1 MFGLKQHFYIS
12 ETFESIQ
19 GEGNYAGA
27 HSLFIRFQYCNL
39 RCSWCDSKYTW
50 GKDDAIQKR
59 TREDILQIIQTS
71 TSPNVIFTGGEPCI
85 YPLDKLSVPNKK
97 MHVET
102 NGSIIPTEAF
112 AITLPDGSTLQ
123 REAMDEAIIK
133 KFNWVV
139 SPKLGNSGEKLY
151 EKAIRYWASKDWCVF
166 KFIIQNILDIE
177 EVNSTIQ
184 QYNIPKEKVYI
195 GLEGNTLDS
204 QLNKELVDDIITNG
218 YNFSPRLHV
227 LLWGTERKK

>member
-1 MFGLKQHFYIS
+1 MQNLYYLS

-50 GKDDAIQKR
+50 GKDDTVQVK
-59 TREDILQIIQTS
+59 TREDILQIIHS
-71 TSPNVIFTGGEPCI
+71 SASPNVILTGGEPCI
-85 YPLDKLSVPNKK
+85 YQLDKISVPNKK

-112 AITLPDGSTLQ
+112 AINLPDGSMLQ

-133 KFNWVV
+133 DFNWVV
-139 SPKLGNSGEKLY
+139 SPKLGNAGEKLH
-151 EKAIRYWASKDWCVF
+151 EEAMRYWASKDWCVF
-166 KFIIQNILDIE
+166 KFIIQNISDIKE
-177 EVNSTIQ
+177 INSIVTA
-184 QYNIPKEKVYI
+184 YSIPKENVYL
-195 GLEGNTLDS
+195 GLEGCALDS
-204 QLNKELVDDIITNG
+204 QLNKELVGDIITHG